1 MALKRREW
9 SSPHEAGWA
18 TRRYRR
24 KIGCTV
30 ALDGNHGY
38 DMTIGGSWVEGVPHG
53 YAGAWGVVGTRG
65 ARPRRSWVRW
75 RRLRVGA
82 SQRFCRGVPA
92 PRRVIPARAPP
103 PTRFLN

>member
-30 ALDGNHGY
+30 TLDGNHGY
-38 DMTIGGSWVEGVPHG
+38 DMTIGGYWVEGVPDG
-53 YAGAWGVVGTRG
+53 EPGTWDVVGTRE
-65 ARPRRSWVRW
+65 ARLRLPWMRGRRS
-75 RRLRVGA
+75 RRASGSAAGGWAGGVGPP
-82 SQRFCRGVPA
+82 QPGRGRRGVLV
-92 PRRVIPARAPP
+92 R
-103 PTRFLN
+103 